1 MRSEA
6 SYADLGP
13 LPSRDPREA
22 PSGPSRRIQRSG
34 QMAMGFPEAR
44 DATRC
49 PLQRA
54 TPTLGPRPSRDPR
67 EAPSGPCCGLQSS
80 WWTATD
86 SSSPRDA
93 ARCALEQAT
102 SGPRLGRDPMPN
114 WRAQPFTATTKAP
127 PADLLAP
134 ARSTAVARDL
144 DIQRLSTN
152 PPNRRPSRRRL
163 RRSADLKAS
172 HGPKTRLR
180 QSLVRQ
186 TPHAVD
192 QPRPPPTPRC
202 TPTALDRHSRLDSGG
217 SRANGSTIG
226 QFFSECVENVLNSY
240 AVVGCGT
247 PAALDR

>member
-1 MRSEA
+1 MPSTA
-6 SYADLGP
+6 SDADPGT
-13 LPSRDPREA
+13 SA
-22 PSGPSRRIQRSG
+22 K
-34 QMAMGFPEAR
+34 
-44 DATRC
+44 
-49 PLQRA
+49 
-54 TPTLGPRPSRDPR
+54 PRPKRGAFWALLRAPKLMVDSNGLLQPAGRGPVRSRASNIGTSARSRPNA
-67 EAPSGPCCGLQSS
+67 ELAGELNPS
-80 WWTATD
+80 
-86 SSSPRDA
+86 
-93 ARCALEQAT
+93 
-102 SGPRLGRDPMPN
+102 
-114 WRAQPFTATTKAP
+114 QPP
-127 PADLLAP
+127 PKHHQLIFFAP

-180 QSLVRQ
+180 QSLIRQ

-226 QFFSECVENVLNSY
+226 QFFSKYSY
-240 AVVGCGT
+240 AVVG
-247 PAALDR
+247 